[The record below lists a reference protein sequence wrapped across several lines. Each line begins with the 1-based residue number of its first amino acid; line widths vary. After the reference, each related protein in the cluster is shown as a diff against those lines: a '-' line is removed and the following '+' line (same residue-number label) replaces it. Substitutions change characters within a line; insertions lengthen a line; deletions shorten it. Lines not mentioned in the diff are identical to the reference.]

1 MEGKR
6 KSRSK
11 RKIYVRVP
19 SGKVNIQFRKRKPA
33 KAQCAECGAILK
45 GVARV
50 RANRLHRI
58 SKSEKRPSRPFGGV
72 LCTRCMRRQI
82 IRNIKE

>member
-58 SKSEKRPSRPFGGV
+58 PKTKKRPSRPFGGF
-72 LCTRCMRRQI
+72 LCTRCMRKQI